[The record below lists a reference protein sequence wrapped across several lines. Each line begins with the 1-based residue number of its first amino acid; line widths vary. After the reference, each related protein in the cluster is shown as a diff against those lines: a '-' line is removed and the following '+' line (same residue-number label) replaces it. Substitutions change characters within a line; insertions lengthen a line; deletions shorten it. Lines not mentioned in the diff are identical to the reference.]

1 MNIKLDSILLG
12 KTQPFGPKGLP
23 SAIHKTPIQG
33 IVTVTKLGL
42 QHFAGNDEQGDTRF
56 HGGEEKA
63 IHYYPFEHYA
73 IWKETI
79 NHPVLDTVGAFGEN
93 FSATG
98 LIENKVCVG
107 DVFQVGSAR
116 IQISQ
121 GRQPCWKLNVRFGTT
136 DMAKQV
142 QNTGRTGWYF
152 RVLEEGETQ
161 SGDVL
166 KLIER
171 PNPDWDLA
179 KVLHYLYIDKLNYEA
194 LEVLASLPYLND
206 GWQQLAQKR
215 LDARAVE
222 SWHSRINTPE

>member
-1 MNIKLDSILLG
+1 MNIKLNSILLG
-12 KTQPFGPKGLP
+12 KAQPFGPKGLP
-23 SAIHKTPIQG
+23 SAIHKTAIQG
-33 IVTVTKLGL
+33 VVYVGKLGL
-42 QHFAGNDEQGDTRF
+42 QHLSGNDEQGDPRF

-79 NHPVLDTVGAFGEN
+79 NHPILNTVGAFGEN

-98 LIENKVCVG
+98 LLENKVCVG
-107 DVFQVGSAR
+107 DIFQVGSAR

-121 GRQPCWKLNVRFGTT
+121 GRQPCWKLNVRFGTA

-161 SGDVL
+161 SGDMM
-166 KLIER
+166 KLLER

-179 KVLHYLYIDKLNYEA
+179 KILHYLYIDKLNYEA
-194 LEVLASLPYLND
+194 LESLASLPYLNE

-215 LDARAVE
+215 LDAREVE